1 METNRIILRPWRDSD
16 AEVLYKWA
24 SDPDVGPR
32 AGWAPHK
39 SVEESL
45 EIIRTVFNDA
55 LHTWAI
61 ELKETGEP
69 IGAMG
74 YGPSCECDLP
84 AREGE
89 PLIGYWVAKPYW
101 NKGICTEALRLM
113 LDHIR
118 ETTDI
123 KSLISG
129 HFVDN
134 PASGR
139 VMEKCG
145 FVPTGETCIDANQ
158 YQGEGRPIR
167 VLRLELK
174 TNMNKMMTL
183 RPFNINDAET
193 ILSWCKDKHAFRL
206 WSADRYKDFP
216 AKPEEMMEQYE
227 GENMYPLTAVVG
239 EEIVGHI
246 LLRFPSEDKSV
257 IRFGFVIVDDSKR
270 GMGYGR
276 RLLQLAI
283 DHACNQMGV
292 KTITLGVFAD
302 NPSAL
307 KCYQSVGFKIT
318 GEDSYMIDG
327 EKWKGYEMKYVNYI
341 QKVIECVKDS
351 VLPIHEQIYRKC
363 NGDFDRIFTEEYN
376 TESYT
381 GKVLESGKVYE
392 LSYLKCTCPMVQ
404 QGLIKNPEHCEC
416 SRQSILYILSQL
428 EPKRKYDV
436 QIIDTILKGAER
448 CTFRITKN

>member
-1 METNRIILRPWRDSD
+1 METNRIILRPWHDSD

-32 AGWAPHK
+32 ARWAPHQ

-61 ELKETGEP
+61 VLKETGETMEQREQSDACIDSAESRQRKTEGQP

-74 YGPSCECDLP
+74 YGPSCECNLP
-84 AREGE
+84 AHEGE

-158 YQGEGRPIR
+158 YQGENRPIR
-167 VLRLELK
+167 VLRLEL
-174 TNMNKMMTL
+174 
-183 RPFNINDAET
+183 R
-193 ILSWCKDKHAFRL
+193 
-206 WSADRYKDFP
+206 
-216 AKPEEMMEQYE
+216 
-227 GENMYPLTAVVG
+227 
-239 EEIVGHI
+239 
-246 LLRFPSEDKSV
+246 
-257 IRFGFVIVDDSKR
+257 
-270 GMGYGR
+270 
-276 RLLQLAI
+276 
-283 DHACNQMGV
+283 
-292 KTITLGVFAD
+292 
-302 NPSAL
+302 
-307 KCYQSVGFKIT
+307 
-318 GEDSYMIDG
+318 
-327 EKWKGYEMKYVNYI
+327 
-341 QKVIECVKDS
+341 
-351 VLPIHEQIYRKC
+351 
-363 NGDFDRIFTEEYN
+363 
-376 TESYT
+376 
-381 GKVLESGKVYE
+381 
-392 LSYLKCTCPMVQ
+392 
-404 QGLIKNPEHCEC
+404 
-416 SRQSILYILSQL
+416 
-428 EPKRKYDV
+428 
-436 QIIDTILKGAER
+436 
-448 CTFRITKN
+448 